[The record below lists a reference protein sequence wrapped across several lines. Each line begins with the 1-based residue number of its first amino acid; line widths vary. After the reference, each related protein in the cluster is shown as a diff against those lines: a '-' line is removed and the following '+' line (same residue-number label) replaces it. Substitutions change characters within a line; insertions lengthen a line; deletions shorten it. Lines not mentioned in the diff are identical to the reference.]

1 MRYAVVSA
9 TQWHSKLI
17 NHPTT
22 LEDVLGYH
30 QALKI
35 LRTFSPDEKK
45 LSTDFFPVITPN
57 NKNNKEY
64 PLILFFHMKG
74 LKPPSLDG
82 DFDFN
87 SLTYARLRGAWF
99 DDFQSSAPKCANP
112 PTSVGGS

>member
-1 MRYAVVSA
+1 MIGANDASIFSA
-9 TQWHSKLI
+9 I
-17 NHPTT
+17 
-22 LEDVLGYH
+22 
-30 QALKI
+30 
-35 LRTFSPDEKK
+35 
-45 LSTDFFPVITPN
+45 STAACS
-57 NKNNKEY
+57 
-64 PLILFFHMKG
+64 LFFHMKG